1 MPALPLQLTA
11 IYTGLLVLL
20 GVFLG
25 IMVTR
30 ARIANAVDIGD
41 GGKEAMTKAVR
52 AHGNFIEYV
61 PLAVITIG
69 LIEMA
74 GGPKWLLHGMGIVLL
89 VARVLHA
96 QGLYQTVGQSF
107 GRLAGT
113 SLTWIV
119 LAVGGIACLYYGFGL
134 QA

>member
-1 MPALPLQLTA
+1 
-11 IYTGLLVLL
+11 
-20 GVFLG
+20 
-25 IMVTR
+25 
-30 ARIANAVDIGD
+30 
-41 GGKEAMTKAVR
+41 MTKAIR

-69 LIEMA
+69 LTEMA
-74 GGPKWLLHGMGIVLL
+74 GGPKWLLHGMGLVLL

-96 QGLYQTVGQSF
+96 QGMYQTLGRSF

-119 LAVGGIACLYYGFGL
+119 LAVGGVSCLYYGFGL
-134 QA
+134 NA